1 MGFVK
6 FLQKNVAA
14 PMTQT
19 FVVRS
24 LTSMPIVVQYAL
36 SIFALL
42 SVAFVFA
49 QPPWL
54 VRSKS
59 HCTRQE
65 GFCICGETCEHA
77 DARGASRRKRA
88 AACLQVVSSYSQ
100 LSKNESFSTVEKRLV
115 LHYTC
120 AFHRD
125 ALRLKTTRTTSKNNF
140 EGARANSPA
149 LFCLMH
155 IVADGF
161 WHTCAI
167 ATVQEI
173 P

>member
-1 MGFVK
+1 MH
-6 FLQKNVAA
+6 L
-14 PMTQT
+14 
-19 FVVRS
+19 R
-24 LTSMPIVVQYAL
+24 
-36 SIFALL
+36 
-42 SVAFVFA
+42 
-49 QPPWL
+49 
-54 VRSKS
+54 
-59 HCTRQE
+59 
-65 GFCICGETCEHA
+65 GETCEHA

-100 LSKNESFSTVEKRLV
+100 LSKNESYSTVEKRLV

-120 AFHRD
+120 VFHRD
-125 ALRLKTTRTTSKNNF
+125 ALRLETTRTTSKNNF

-155 IVADGF
+155 IAADGF